1 MKSIAIRNF
10 KDNIS
15 LKFYDENVEIKIT
28 ENKKVDNKSTISI
41 STTYISSRKLF
52 KHLLHTAI
60 EVINKKEDRSIPTKN
75 GGSIRILYINKYN
88 IVISY
93 SNDTNEQYQ
102 SQVFTEN
109 RLKVLVGC
117 ILNNIN

>member
-1 MKSIAIRNF
+1 M
-10 KDNIS
+10 
-15 LKFYDENVEIKIT
+15 KFYDENVEIKIT

-52 KHLLHTAI
+52 KQLLHTAI
-60 EVINKKEDRSIPTKN
+60 EVIDTKEDKHIPTDN
-75 GGSIRILYINKYN
+75 GGSINILYLNKYN

-93 SNDTNEQYQ
+93 SNENTEMYQ

-109 RLKVLVGC
+109 RLKVLIGC
-117 ILNNIN
+117 ILNNI